1 MNFLIETSDSSRFY
15 RPSSAAGTADVSTT
29 SLPAQL
35 SDINRMQPSFLVEYQ
50 KVDTVY
56 LSESVDDVDF
66 SGS

>member
-35 SDINRMQPSFLVEYQ
+35 SDINRVQPNLLVEYQ

-56 LSESVDDVDF
+56 FSETIDDMDLT
-66 SGS
+66 GS